1 MHKRKI
7 AAGAALIAMA
17 AMPFSLAIAS
27 IANSGGLPAD
37 PQEYNPSPRMK
48 LGLSLSFFVYPM
60 SFFGL
65 GIGSWLVAFGMTG
78 RSIVSGKREQKESQP
93 LPAASFL
100 MRIIIPRSVKK
111 QKKVLGGFA
120 ALAMAGA
127 LLALSLIFYY
137 LPATRWGQELQS
149 CTDCP
154 DTRTDALRSEM
165 QSLLTTGNTLSISG
179 GMLAVLGIVLLA
191 QSFRSKTSPN
201 VLEQ

>member
-7 AAGAALIAMA
+7 VAGAALIAMA

-37 PQEYNPSPRMK
+37 PQEYNPSPKMK

-65 GIGSWLVAFGMTG
+65 GIGSWLVVFGMTG
-78 RSIVSGKREQKESQP
+78 RSIVSGKREQKESQH

-100 MRIIIPRSVKK
+100 MRIIPRSVKK

-120 ALAMAGA
+120 ALAIAGA

-137 LPATRWGQELQS
+137 LPATRWGQDLQS
-149 CTDCP
+149 CADCP
-154 DTRTDALRSEM
+154 ETWTDAWRSEM
-165 QSLLTTGNTLSISG
+165 QSLLTTGNILSISG